1 MQRQR
6 SVRDNWVNFLES
18 RKVAV
23 NKDVSC
29 FKQSRAV
36 ETIRNAESGN
46 GIITD
51 KDEAEYTTKV
61 SRKGRE
67 KIYT

>member
-1 MQRQR
+1 M
-6 SVRDNWVNFLES
+6 ES

-23 NKDVSC
+23 NKDASC
-29 FKQSRAV
+29 FQQSRAV
-36 ETIRNAESGN
+36 ETIRTEESRN

-51 KDEAEYTTKV
+51 KDELEHTAKV

-67 KIYT
+67 KIST

>member
-1 MQRQR
+1 M
-6 SVRDNWVNFLES
+6 ES

-23 NKDVSC
+23 NKDESS

-36 ETIRNAESGN
+36 ETIRTEESRN

-67 KIYT
+67 KIST